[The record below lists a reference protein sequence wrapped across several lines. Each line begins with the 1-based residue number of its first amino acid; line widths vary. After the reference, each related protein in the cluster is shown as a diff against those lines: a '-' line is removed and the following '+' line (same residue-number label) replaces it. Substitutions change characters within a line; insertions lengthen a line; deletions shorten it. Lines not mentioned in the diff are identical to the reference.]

1 MATLNKKLK
10 IKSGSSTQSCNLYT
24 TTTEA
29 GSDNLKLKVDNQNV
43 YASLT
48 TTSDSKAS
56 KGRIKKSNAT
66 KAIAISGKPPYTEKS
81 WTTAGTYTFTV
92 PSGITRIRVAVCG
105 GGGGGAIANDTRNSS
120 STSASGTAGENSK
133 FDNIIAT
140 GGGGGYTEVE
150 YYRGGY
156 SKSGYYYSTD
166 YNGHVGSAGSPNGH
180 AGIRTT
186 STGTFS
192 YDNMWGRSVS
202 FTDTTKENNNQYGSG
217 GGGGNN
223 SSSDIPSEFCS
234 GGSGGFSSQ
243 YINVTS
249 GKTYTIVVGKGGNRG
264 NNSSVGNAK
273 NGKQGFVLI
282 AYGGDI

>member
-56 KGRIKKSNAT
+56 KGRIKKSGTT

-92 PSGITRIRVAVCG
+92 PSGVTRIRVAVCG
-105 GGGGGAIANDTRNSS
+105 GGGGGSDPPYKKGSILTGESGG
-120 STSASGTAGENSK
+120 TSQFGNLIQAS
-133 FDNIIAT
+133 
-140 GGGGGYTEVE
+140 GGGGGKIHCYGSQTHAKTQSIS
-150 YYRGGY
+150 Y
-156 SKSGYYYSTD
+156 KNYYYIGT
-166 YNGHVGSAGSPNGH
+166 AGSPNGI
-180 AGIRTT
+180 AGST
-186 STGTFS
+186 SGFSLSFDKKTGNYGAGGIAYNDQSIGGTGGYNS
-192 YDNMWGRSVS
+192 GYIKVNPLHTYTIIV
-202 FTDTTKENNNQYGSG
+202 GSG
-217 GGGGNN
+217 GSPALN
-223 SSSDIPSEFCS
+223 SQS
-234 GGSGGFSSQ
+234 GH
-243 YINVTS
+243 Y
-249 GKTYTIVVGKGGNRG
+249 
-264 NNSSVGNAK
+264 AK
-273 NGKQGFVLI
+273 NGASGFVLI